1 LLEKPFQFRVEQVP
15 PEYGG
20 TNKISYG
27 IAERI
32 QTWTLEEEEIYLE
45 DRDEDEDF
53 PMEEGEE
60 DGTLLEEKREF
71 QETLRTEMPDAMS
84 V

>member
-1 LLEKPFQFRVEQVP
+1 MP

-32 QTWTLEEEEIYLE
+32 QTWMLEEEEIYLE

-60 DGTLLEEKREF
+60 DGTLLEEKREE
-71 QETLRTEMPDAMS
+71 ETLGKEKPATTSSGDAMS